1 MKKKCFVTGGAGL
14 IGLEICKELLR
25 YGCEVHLY
33 DLGEKI
39 LKNKFNIKKDI
50 IIHEGS
56 ILDLFALEK
65 AMTSCKYIF
74 HLAAMLGVKY
84 TEDNKLE
91 CLEINCIGTKNVL
104 IAALLIHAAK
114 IDNNYTN
121 YEKEII
127 KKALIDLNLVKIDE
141 TEKLLKTA
149 EEKEKQSNQII
160 EFTKEI
166 KKNPLEFRLKIV
178 EILWKIVYSDS
189 ASDSYE
195 SNLIRRVCGLL
206 YISDKDSGI
215 IKEKIG
221 NFIK

>member
-1 MKKKCFVTGGAGL
+1 MFKKFFNKENKKK
-14 IGLEICKELLR
+14 
-25 YGCEVHLY
+25 
-33 DLGEKI
+33 
-39 LKNKFNIKKDI
+39 
-50 IIHEGS
+50 
-56 ILDLFALEK
+56 
-65 AMTSCKYIF
+65 
-74 HLAAMLGVKY
+74 
-84 TEDNKLE
+84 DN
-91 CLEINCIGTKNVL
+91 NKNVL

-166 KKNPLEFRLKIV
+166 KKKPLEFRLKIV

-189 ASDSYE
+189 TDDNYE

-206 YISDKDSGI
+206 YISDKDNGI
-215 IKEKIG
+215 IKLKIKSR
-221 NFIK
+221 I